1 MIQNNSQTKFNQN
14 EIKNAEVKKICYQT
28 ALVGL
33 FGRPKNSCSYSKLIL
48 CCSLPN
54 VTPYNKFQPNRM
66 KNAKVKIFKIFDPQ
80 NFFENSAKAKL
91 SKLEP
96 FACSHWIQIYLFY
109 LGYEF
114 RPRSCPAQKMAQ
126 LSQTFSRKYWKT
138 SFLNKDQKVELGIRL
153 FSVKL
158 FYSLLT

>member
-1 MIQNNSQTKFNQN
+1 MIQNNSLSSQTKFNQN
-14 EIKNAEVKKICYQT
+14 QIKNAEVKKIRYQT

-33 FGRPKNSCSYSKLIL
+33 LGRPKNSCSYSKLIL

-96 FACSHWIQIYLFY
+96 FAWSHWIRKYLFY
-109 LGYEF
+109 LRYKF
-114 RPRSCPAQKMAQ
+114 CPRSRSALKMAQ
-126 LSQTFSRKYWKT
+126 LSQTSSRKNQKT
-138 SFLNKDQKVELGIRL
+138 SFLNEDQKVELVIRL
-153 FSVKL
+153 FSD
-158 FYSLLT
+158 